1 VGAALLMANFQAN
14 FHTLI
19 NKRTDLDSFIR
30 DLNQSVNLITKG
42 ERFITFFIASYN
54 QKNQSLRY
62 VNAGHNPPV
71 LINEGELMLLDRGC
85 TILGSFPEIP
95 ELEVGEVT
103 LDGEAIILSFTDGL
117 TDLQNESGEYLNED
131 ILYSFVRSN
140 YRLTATGFNEQLM
153 KHLEQFKGDKNYPD
167 DFTVLTCKIFTPGH
181 SQS

>member
-1 VGAALLMANFQAN
+1 MLMANFQAN

-19 NKRTDLDSFIR
+19 NKRTTLDCFIR

-42 ERFITFFIASYN
+42 ERFITFFIAAYD

-71 LINEGELMLLDRGC
+71 LVNEGKLHLLDRGC

-95 ELEVGEVT
+95 ELEVGEVK
-103 LDGEAIILSFTDGL
+103 LDGEAIILTFTDGL
-117 TDLQNESGEYLNED
+117 TDLQNEAGDYLNED

-140 YRLTATGFNEQLM
+140 YRLTAKHFNQNLM
-153 KHLEQFKGDKNYPD
+153 EHLETFKGDKTYPD
-167 DFTVLTCKIFTPGH
+167 DFTILTCKIFTPGH
-181 SQS
+181 RQS